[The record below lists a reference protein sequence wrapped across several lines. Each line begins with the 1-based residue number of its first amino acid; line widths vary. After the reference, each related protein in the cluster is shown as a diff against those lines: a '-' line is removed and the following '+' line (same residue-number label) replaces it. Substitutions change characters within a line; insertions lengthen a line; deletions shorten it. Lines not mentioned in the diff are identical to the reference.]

1 VDLVNTSAAGSG
13 GTAQPTGTTSRT
25 AAGAGS
31 AAGSTESA
39 EVARLA
45 EFTAGLRL
53 VDHHAHGAFR
63 GPLGRTEFEESLNEG
78 STGGIPAGTTAFDT
92 HLGFAVRRWCAPLLD
107 LPAHAPAE
115 DYWTRRAVLG
125 DAEVAARLLPAAGVD
140 RWIVDAGHAAER
152 LLSPGELAQVA
163 GSTAHEVVR
172 LEAVAEEVA
181 ATLAGQGAT
190 DGRGYA
196 DAYRD
201 LLRAAVARGAVG
213 VKTVVGYRA
222 GFDLDWSEPDADAVR
237 RAAARWLAESARA
250 PGRPRLADPVL
261 LRFGVHCGVRL
272 GLPVQVHTGFG
283 DRDLDLHRVNPL
295 LLTDLLRQP
304 AVAAVPVMLLHCYP
318 YHREAGYLA
327 QAFDRVYCDV
337 GLALNH
343 VGARAAAVVAESM
356 ELAPFGRLL
365 FSSDAWGPPELHY
378 VGAVLWRRA
387 TAAAIGAWV
396 AAGDW
401 SAADARRV
409 ATMIGRTNAL
419 EAYGL

>member
-1 VDLVNTSAAGSG
+1 MN
-13 GTAQPTGTTSRT
+13 
-25 AAGAGS
+25 AGA
-31 AAGSTESA
+31 AA
-39 EVARLA
+39 VAQLA

-53 VDHHAHGAFR
+53 VDHHVHGAFR
-63 GPLGRTEFEESLNEG
+63 GPLGRAEFEESLNEG
-78 STGGIPAGTTAFDT
+78 STDRIPSGTTAFDT
-92 HLGFAVRRWCAPLLD
+92 QLGFAVRRWCAPLLD
-107 LPAHAPAE
+107 LPVHAPAE
-115 DYWTRRAVLG
+115 DYWARRAALG
-125 DAEVAARLLPAAGVD
+125 DDEVAARLLPAAGVGH
-140 RWIVDAGHAAER
+140 WIADAGHAAER
-152 LLSPGELAQVA
+152 LLSPGELARVA
-163 GSTAHEVVR
+163 GGTAYEVVR

-181 ATLAGQGAT
+181 AALAGQGAT

-201 LLRAAVARGAVG
+201 LLGEAVARGAVG
-213 VKTVVGYRA
+213 VKTVVAYRA

-237 RAAARWLAESARA
+237 RAAAGWLAESARTQ
-250 PGRPRLADPVL
+250 GRPRLTDPVL

-272 GLPVQVHTGFG
+272 GLPVQIHTGFG
-283 DRDLDLHRVNPL
+283 DRDLDLHRVSPL
-295 LLTDLLRQP
+295 LLTGLLRQP

-378 VGAVLWRRA
+378 LGAALWRRA
-387 TAAAIGAWV
+387 TVEAVGSWV
-396 AAGDW
+396 ASGDW

-409 ATMIGRTNAL
+409 ITMVGRSNAL